1 MADRALSPVI
11 GVVCLLAVTVALA
24 TVVGATAPMVSPSTP
39 ATASFSATA
48 EPSGEL
54 TVTHQGGDS
63 IAPAAVDLRVRIE
76 DEPLGTQP
84 PVPFFSARGFE
95 SGPTGPFNSA
105 TTGEWRAG
113 ETASL
118 RIAGTNSPTI
128 QPGDT
133 VTIRLY
139 VDGNSVTEL
148 ETTA

>member
-1 MADRALSPVI
+1 MVDRALSPVV
-11 GVVCLLAVTVALA
+11 GVVCLLAVTVVLA
-24 TVVGATAPMVSPSTP
+24 TVVGATAPMVSPSIPT
-39 ATASFSATA
+39 TASFSATA
-48 EPSGEL
+48 EPTGEL

-63 IAPAAVDLRVRIE
+63 IAPAAIDLRIHIE
-76 DEPLGTQP
+76 DEPLETQP

-105 TTGEWRAG
+105 TTGQWRAG
-113 ETASL
+113 ETAAL

-133 VTIRLY
+133 VTIGLY
-139 VDGNSVTEL
+139 ADGDRVTEL